1 MTSSE
6 QVRTALRLVN
16 EINRHDVAAIGVLL
30 ARDHLLVEAGGREVR
45 GPEKAQEA
53 WSACFDRYSEYRI
66 VIEDTLE
73 AGPVVG
79 MMGSVSGTTRPP
91 EGSAEGAHRWKMPAA
106 WKLVVRDGRVERF
119 QIFADGEPVRR
130 QSEAVPAP

>member
-16 EINRHDVAAIGVLL
+16 EINRHDVAAIGLLL
-30 ARDHLLVEAGGREVR
+30 ARDHLLVEPGGREVR

-53 WSACFDRYSEYRI
+53 WSACFDRYPEYRI

-79 MMGSVSGTTRPP
+79 MMGSVSGTTRAAQGTS
-91 EGSAEGAHRWKMPAA
+91 ESARRWKMPAA

-119 QIFADGEPVRR
+119 QIFADEELIRR
-130 QSEAVPAP
+130 RPEAVPAP